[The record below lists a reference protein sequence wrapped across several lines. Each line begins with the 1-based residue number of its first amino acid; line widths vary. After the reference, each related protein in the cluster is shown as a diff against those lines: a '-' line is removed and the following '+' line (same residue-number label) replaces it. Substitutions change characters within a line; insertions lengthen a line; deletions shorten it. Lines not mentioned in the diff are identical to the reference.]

1 MLRLPLRKRHTFSQ
15 TTSQSVHPAW
25 KRGTDPVLRTRSG
38 PGSRVRLGP
47 RDRERRA
54 DVEAREAPPPEG
66 SPTGSGHRTPLGAAG
81 HENHRAGVR
90 GEADL
95 GLPRSSRSGST
106 TPNAPL
112 DLARTRTPLGPPKR
126 SRRGTDHP
134 ARSAIQHIVERC
146 PTRCERCPCSPD
158 FGNAVVPGTGGG
170 AVRNV
175 TRSHRRRSPG
185 TAVVPAAGPGPE
197 VDHVRQVLSRS
208 DEPARLLRCAGPRSS
223 ALTPRAV
230 VVTVVDYW

>member
-47 RDRERRA
+47 RDRERRS

-81 HENHRAGVR
+81 HENHREGVR

-112 DLARTRTPLGPPKR
+112 DLARTRTPLGPLKR
-126 SRRGTDHP
+126 SRRDTDRP

-146 PTRCERCPCSPD
+146 PTRVRE
-158 FGNAVVPGTGGG
+158 VPVLPGFRQRGG
-170 AVRNV
+170 ARN
-175 TRSHRRRSPG
+175 RWWRGQKPHQKSPPSLPG
-185 TAVVPAAGPGPE
+185 TAVVPAAAPGPE
-197 VDHVRQVLSRS
+197 VDHVRQVLGRS
-208 DEPARLLRCAGPRSS
+208 DEPARLLRCAGPR
-223 ALTPRAV
+223 
-230 VVTVVDYW
+230 